1 MTKKILLAWIVLGS
15 LLLAQKVTQIKFVG
29 LAHLSPSM
37 AKEVAGIRV
46 GDPMDPELI
55 DDSIKNFF
63 EQGYFKDV
71 WVEKKGG
78 TLIYHFDEKP
88 AIANVQIKG
97 YGSGDDGKKL
107 LEGIGL
113 KKGDLYD
120 EAKIEQAKKTLNTK
134 LEAKGSYDSVVEV
147 TTKDVG
153 QNAKSIVF
161 DVNKG
166 EKIKIKK
173 LNFIGAE
180 QLSKSELETGIVNQ
194 EADLLGWVPFYFN
207 SGEVKVDQLEYDAY
221 RVKETY
227 MKHGYLDAKVSKPLL
242 RVDYSSYS
250 AEVDYQITEGPQYRV
265 SQVSVSQSVPGLN
278 TAELTGKLK
287 LKSGRIFSISKM
299 RKDMKMLEEA
309 AGNLGYAY
317 AKASPN
323 MHKDPEKKTVG
334 VQYELKAGNKVT
346 INDVLISGND
356 TTKDRVIRRYI
367 YLAPGDKFNATDL
380 KDSKSALGRTG
391 FFEAVDIQSQRVSDD
406 KINLLVKVK
415 ETSTGTISAG
425 GGYGSYEGLMV
436 NASISDKNLFGTGLN
451 STLGFEVSKISKN
464 YNLSFVNPRVWD
476 SMYSLGMSIYKREYE
491 YNYDTTDGYTVD
503 TLGGTLNA
511 GREFMRHFY
520 ASIGIGYVDNNSE
533 YSDSY
538 LATVSDL
545 TGFYNDQYQKASGF
559 ASLKFDNTDDFYLPR
574 EGFIASVHAEFA
586 QMDGD
591 LTAENS
597 LTTTPLFT
605 TTDGVDHYGRGYD
618 SFDSFTKIN
627 AKFGAFYGINDWI
640 DYDAIFRFKARYTK
654 IISQDDQY
662 IPIAERLFMGGIGS
676 VRGFNPY
683 SLSPTVTDPATGYSS
698 RIGGTE
704 RASATIEAS
713 IPLSEAAKMR
723 LAFFYDYGVIKTDP
737 VKATQLVPGED
748 RYVNFSDPSVSI
760 TGDSLSRSST
770 GVVVEWQSAFGP
782 INLVFAYPLDLED
795 YDQKATFEFSMGSKF

>member
-1 MTKKILLAWIVLGS
+1 MGTKKIILAWMLLGS
-15 LLLAQKVTQIKFVG
+15 LLLAQTVKQIKFVG

-37 AKEVAGIRV
+37 AKEVSGIHV
-46 GDPMDPELI
+46 GDPMDSELI

-88 AIANVQIKG
+88 AIANVEIKG

-120 EAKIEQAKKTLNTK
+120 ESKVAQAKKTLNAK
-134 LEAKGSYDSVVEV
+134 LEAKGNYDSVVEV
-147 TTKDVG
+147 STKPVG
-153 QNAKSIVF
+153 SNALSIVF
-161 DVNKG
+161 EVNKG

-173 LNFIGAE
+173 LNFIGAKA
-180 QLSKSELETGIVNQ
+180 LSKSELETGIVNQ
-194 EADLLGWVPFYFN
+194 EEDLLGFIPFYFH
-207 SGEVKVDQLEYDAY
+207 SGDVKVDQLEYDAY

-227 MKHGYLDAKVSKPLL
+227 MKHGYLDAQVSKPLM

-250 AEVDYQITEGPQYRV
+250 AEIDYQIKEGPQYRV
-265 SQVSVSQSVPGLN
+265 SQVSVSQNIPGLN
-278 TAELTGKLK
+278 TEELTSNISLK
-287 LKSGRIFSISKM
+287 GGRIFSISKM

-323 MHKDPEKKTVG
+323 MHKDPEKKTVSI
-334 VQYELKAGNKVT
+334 QYQLKAGMPVT

-391 FFEAVDIQSQRVSDD
+391 FFEKVDIQQQRVSDD

-451 STLGFEVSKISKN
+451 TTLGFEISKISKN

-476 SMYSLGMSIYKREYE
+476 SRYSLGLSLYKREYE
-491 YNYDTTDGYTVD
+491 YNYDTTDGYKVD
-503 TLGGTLNA
+503 TLGGSLNA
-511 GREFMRHFY
+511 GREFLRHFY
-520 ASIGIGYVDNNSE
+520 GSVGVGYVDNKSV

-538 LATVSDL
+538 LDSVSTL
-545 TGFYNDQYQKASGF
+545 SNFYNDQYRKASGF

-574 EGFIASVHAEFA
+574 EGFIVAANGEFA

-591 LTAENS
+591 LTQDNI
-597 LTTTPLFT
+597 
-605 TTDGVDHYGRGYD
+605 DRGYT
-618 SFDSFTKIN
+618 SFDTFTKIN
-627 AKFGAFYGINDWI
+627 ARFGAYYGINDWI

-683 SLSPTVTDPATGYSS
+683 SLSPTVKDTGTGFDS

-704 RASATIEAS
+704 RASATVEAS

-737 VKATQLVPGED
+737 VRNSQGGFVD
-748 RYVNFSDPSVSI
+748 FSNPDVSI

-770 GVVVEWQSAFGP
+770 GVVLEWQSAFGP
-782 INLVFAYPLDLED
+782 INLVFAYPIDLED

>member
-1 MTKKILLAWIVLGS
+1 MGIKKIVLAWMLLSS

-37 AKEVAGIRV
+37 AKEVAGIHV
-46 GDPMDPELI
+46 GDQMDSELI

-71 WVEKKGG
+71 WVDRKGG

-97 YGSGDDGKKL
+97 YGSGDDGKEL
-107 LEGIGL
+107 LAGIGL

-120 EAKIEQAKKTLNTK
+120 ESKVEQAKKTLNAK

-147 TTKDVG
+147 TTKDIG
-153 QNAKSIVF
+153 KNAKSVIF
-161 DVNKG
+161 NVNKG

-173 LNFIGAE
+173 LNFIGAD
-180 QLSKSELETGIVNQ
+180 QLSQGELETGIVNQ
-194 EADLLGWVPFYFN
+194 EEDLLGWIPFYFN

-227 MKHGYLDAKVSKPLL
+227 MKHGYLDATVSKPLM

-250 AEVDYQITEGPQYRV
+250 AEVDYQIKEGPQYRI
-265 SQVSVSQSVPGLN
+265 SKVSVSQSVPGLD
-278 TAELTGKLK
+278 TAELTGDLT
-287 LKSGRIFSISKM
+287 LLSGRIFSISKM

-323 MHKDPEKKTVG
+323 MHKDPEKATVSI
-334 VQYELKAGNKVT
+334 QYELKAGNKVT

-380 KDSKSALGRTG
+380 RDSKSALGRTG
-391 FFEAVDIQSQRVSDD
+391 FFEAVDIQSQRVTDD

-436 NASISDKNLFGTGLN
+436 NASISDKNLFGSGLN
-451 STLGFEVSKISKN
+451 STLGFEISKISKN

-476 SMYSLGMSIYKREYE
+476 SMYSLGLSVYKRDYE
-491 YNYDTTDGYTVD
+491 YIDYTQD
-503 TLGGTLNA
+503 QLGGSLNA
-511 GREFMRHFY
+511 GREFLRHFY
-520 ASIGIGYVDNNSE
+520 ASIGIGYVDNNSF
-533 YSDSY
+533 YNDDY
-538 LATVSDL
+538 VAPIGGIDVN
-545 TGFYNDQYQKASGF
+545 FYNDQYKKASGF
-559 ASLKFDNTDDFYLPR
+559 ASVKFDNTDDYYLPR
-574 EGFIASVHAEFA
+574 EGFIAAINAEYA

-591 LTAENS
+591 MIQEN
-597 LTTTPLFT
+597 L
-605 TTDGVDHYGRGYD
+605 DRGYTE
-618 SFDSFTKIN
+618 FDDFTKVN
-627 AKFGAFYGINDWI
+627 ARFGAYYGINDWV
-640 DYDAIFRFKARYTK
+640 DYDLIFRFKARYTK
-654 IISQDDQY
+654 IISQNDQY
-662 IPIAERLFMGGIGS
+662 IPIAEKLFMGGIGS

-683 SLSPTVTDPATGYSS
+683 SLSPDVLGS
-698 RIGGTE
+698 RVGGTE
-704 RASATIEAS
+704 RASGTVEAS
-713 IPLSEAAKMR
+713 VPLSEAAKMR

-737 VKATQLVPGED
+737 IRTATG
-748 RYVNFSDPSVSI
+748 YVDFNNPDVSI
-760 TGDSLSRSST
+760 AGDNIARSST

-782 INLVFAYPLDLED
+782 INLVFSYPIDDEE
-795 YDQKATFEFSMGSKF
+795 YDQTATFEFSMGSKF